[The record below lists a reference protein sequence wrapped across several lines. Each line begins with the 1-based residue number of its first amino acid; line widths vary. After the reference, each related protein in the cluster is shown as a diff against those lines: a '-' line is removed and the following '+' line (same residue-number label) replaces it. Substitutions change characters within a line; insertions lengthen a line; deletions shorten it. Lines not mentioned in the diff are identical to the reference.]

1 MSKTLLLSLLCATN
15 LLFAQS
21 PPTPKGGEKTPSPLG
36 RVGVGLATKSELRL
50 ESFKLRQELAKNSLV
65 SNVPFRNV
73 GPTIMGGRVVDMEVN
88 TENPNHFFVAYASG
102 GLWETKSNA
111 TEFTPLFDNQ
121 AVMTIGDIAVRWSS
135 PLTPEGGIS
144 PTPTLPKGDGVQ
156 TPPSGAGGLEA
167 TEIWVGTGENNSSRS
182 SYAGA
187 GVYKSNDKGKTWQ
200 HLGLAETQHIGRVI
214 LHPTDKNIAW
224 VAAIGHLYSDN
235 AERGVFKTTDG
246 GKTWAKTLFINE
258 QTGIID
264 LVINPK
270 NPNILYAAA
279 WERNRKA
286 WNFQGNGKNSGI
298 YKSTDGGQTW
308 AKLSSFPT
316 TEGTGRIGIAIAPQ
330 PPKGGESGDIL
341 YAVLDNQDKRSPL
354 TPEGGIAPPNP
365 PQKGGLKTPP
375 LGVGGL
381 SSAEFLALPD
391 STINN
396 YLDKNKFPQKYNA
409 TEIKE
414 KVKSGKLKPKDL
426 ANYLGGDA
434 NNDLFDTPIKGFE
447 VFRSNDGG
455 QTWAKTHEGYIDD
468 LVYTYGY
475 YFGQIFVHPTNPD
488 KIYTMG
494 VPVITSN
501 DGGKTWKSLDNSN
514 AHSDHHAL
522 WINPKNPQ
530 HLILGND
537 GGINISYNDGAKW
550 LKMNTIPVG
559 QFYAVNVDNE
569 KPYNIYGGLQ
579 DNGVWWAS
587 STYKQSNDWQ
597 DDGKYPYQRIMG
609 GDGMQVQIDS
619 RDNTTV
625 YTGYQFGNYF
635 RVNKL
640 TAENK
645 YITPKHELG
654 EVPYRWNW
662 QTPILLSRHNQDILY
677 MASHRFHRSMNKG
690 ESFETLSAD
699 LTNSP
704 ESPLTPK
711 GGTDVNTSKT
721 PSPLGRAGVG
731 LSGNVPYH
739 TITTIDE
746 SPLRFGLL
754 YVGTDDGL
762 VQVSK
767 DGGYSW
773 ENIAPK
779 SPLTPEGGKNT
790 SKTPP
795 SGAGGL
801 DGLWVS
807 RVIAS
812 KFVESRVYV
821 SLNGYRWDNFE
832 SYVYVSENYGKTW
845 KNISPLTPEG
855 GINTSKTPPSGA
867 GGLYEPVNVVRED
880 SENANILYVGTDN
893 GLYVSLDRGKNF
905 MPFGNLPN
913 VAIHDLVIQATA
925 KEMVVGT
932 HGRSIYIADISH
944 LQQLDSSLLAKK
956 LHIFPIQN
964 TTFNENWGK
973 PYWSKW
979 GDINEPKTTITYFV
993 SPSPLTPKGGT
1004 DVDASKTPP
1013 SGAGGLRITIK
1024 NSKGEIVKEI
1034 TDDAE
1039 QGLNYVNYDFTTDKN
1054 LDKLKKAENGKYYLS
1069 AGDYSVEISANG
1081 VTEKQTL
1088 KIEPQKEK
1096 TKKREKKTP

>member
-1 MSKTLLLSLLCATN
+1 MRKTLLLSLLCATN
-15 LLFAQS
+15 LLFAQKS
-21 PPTPKGGEKTPSPLG
+21 PKTPPSG
-36 RVGVGLATKSELRL
+36 AGGLPQATKSELRL

-88 TENPNHFFVAYASG
+88 AENPNHFFVAYASG

-121 AVMTIGDIAVRWSS
+121 AVMTIGDIAVRWEA
-135 PLTPEGGIS
+135 PQPPTGGVLNS
-144 PTPTLPKGDGVQ
+144 T
-156 TPPSGAGGLEA
+156 GLEA

-341 YAVLDNQDKRSPL
+341 YAVLDNQDKRETKKDETE
-354 TPEGGIAPPNP
+354 TP
-365 PQKGGLKTPP
+365 QGLKA
-375 LGVGGL
+375 LAGL
-381 SSAEFLALPD
+381 VDLTKENFLALPD

-447 VFRSNDGG
+447 VFRSNDAG
-455 QTWAKTHEGYIDD
+455 TNWAKTHEGYIDD

-475 YFGQIFVHPTNPD
+475 YFAQIFIHPTNPD

-522 WINPKNPQ
+522 WINPKQ
-530 HLILGND
+530 AGHLILGND

-699 LTNSP
+699 LT
-704 ESPLTPK
+704 K
-711 GGTDVNTSKT
+711 GGKK
-721 PSPLGRAGVG
+721 
-731 LSGNVPYH
+731 GNIPYG

-773 ENIAPK
+773 EKITQN
-779 SPLTPEGGKNT
+779 LPEN
-790 SKTPP
+790 
-795 SGAGGL
+795 
-801 DGLWVS
+801 LWVS

-812 KFVESRVYV
+812 KFVESRVYIT
-821 SLNGYRWDNFE
+821 LNGYRWDNFE

-845 KNISPLTPEG
+845 TKL
-855 GINTSKTPPSGA
+855 GA
-867 GGLYEPVNVVRED
+867 NLPNEPVNVVRED

-893 GLYVSLDRGKNF
+893 GLYVSLDRGKSF

-913 VAIHDLVIQATA
+913 VAIHDLVIQPTA

-932 HGRSIYIADISH
+932 HGRSIYVADISH

-979 GDINEPKTTITYFV
+979 ADINEPKTTIVYLAPQPPT
-993 SPSPLTPKGGT
+993 GG
-1004 DVDASKTPP
+1004 V
-1013 SGAGGLRITIK
+1013 RIAVK
-1024 NSKGEIVKEI
+1024 NSKGEIVKEL
-1034 TDDAE
+1034 TDEAE

-1054 LDKLKKAENGKYYLS
+1054 LDKLKKAENGKYYLL
-1069 AGDYSVEISANG
+1069 AGDYTVEITSPPSEVSHHPEGG
-1081 VTEKQTL
+1081 VFVAKQTF
-1088 KIEPQKEK
+1088 KIEAQKEK
-1096 TKKREKKTP
+1096 AKKREKKTP

>member
-1 MSKTLLLSLLCATN
+1 MRKTLLLSLLCATN
-15 LLFAQS
+15 LLFAQ
-21 PPTPKGGEKTPSPLG
+21 TKPKTSISEVPQ
-36 RVGVGLATKSELRL
+36 ATKSELRL

-88 TENPNHFFVAYASG
+88 AENPNHFFVAYASG

-121 AVMTIGDIAVRWSS
+121 AVMTIGDIAVRW
-135 PLTPEGGIS
+135 EN
-144 PTPTLPKGDGVQ
+144 
-156 TPPSGAGGLEA
+156 AEA

-316 TEGTGRIGIAIAPQ
+316 TEGTGRIGIAISPQ
-330 PPKGGESGDIL
+330 NPEIL
-341 YAVLDNQDKRSPL
+341 YAVLDNQDKRETKKDETETLQGFKNLVRFDSL
-354 TPEGGIAPPNP
+354 TKE
-365 PQKGGLKTPP
+365 K
-375 LGVGGL
+375 
-381 SSAEFLALPD
+381 FLALPD

-426 ANYLGGDA
+426 ADYLGGDA

-447 VFRSNDGG
+447 VFRSNDAG
-455 QTWAKTHEGYIDD
+455 TNWAKTHEGYIDD

-475 YFGQIFVHPTNPD
+475 YFGQIFIHPTNPD

-522 WINPKNPQ
+522 WINPKQ
-530 HLILGND
+530 AGHLILGND

-569 KPYNIYGGLQ
+569 KPYNVYGGLQ

-699 LTNSP
+699 LT
-704 ESPLTPK
+704 K
-711 GGTDVNTSKT
+711 GGKK
-721 PSPLGRAGVG
+721 
-731 LSGNVPYH
+731 GNIPYG

-773 ENIAPK
+773 ENIAPI
-779 SPLTPEGGKNT
+779 PTKN
-790 SKTPP
+790 KIIVPP
-795 SGAGGL
+795 SGHNRIPNVNG
-801 DGLWVS
+801 DLWVS
-807 RVIAS
+807 RVVAS

-821 SLNGYRWDNFE
+821 SLNGYRWDNFD
-832 SYVYVSENYGKTW
+832 SHLYVSEDYGKTW
-845 KNISPLTPEG
+845 INISPL
-855 GINTSKTPPSGA
+855 SKNIH
-867 GGLYEPVNVVRED
+867 LYEPINVIRED

-893 GLYVSLDRGKNF
+893 GLYVSLDRGKSF

-956 LHIFPIQN
+956 LHIFPMQN

-973 PYWSKW
+973 PYWSRW
-979 GDINEPKTTITYFV
+979 ADINEPKTTLTFFI
-993 SPSPLTPKGGT
+993 SPPTPEGEVKNS
-1004 DVDASKTPP
+1004 VKIA
-1013 SGAGGLRITIK
+1013 IK
-1024 NSKGEIVKEI
+1024 NSKGEIVKEL
-1034 TDDAE
+1034 TEEAE
-1039 QGLNYVNYDFTTDKN
+1039 QGLNYVNYDFTADEKLVKSLR
-1054 LDKLKKAENGKYYLS
+1054 LDKFTKSENGKYYLP
-1069 AGDYSVEISANG
+1069 AGDYTVEISANG
-1081 VTEKQTL
+1081 VTEKQTF
-1088 KIEPQKEK
+1088 KIEAQKEK
-1096 TKKREKKTP
+1096 AKKREKKTP

>member
-1 MSKTLLLSLLCATN
+1 MRKTLLLSLLCATN
-15 LLFAQS
+15 LLFAQ
-21 PPTPKGGEKTPSPLG
+21 TKPKTSISEVPQ
-36 RVGVGLATKSELRL
+36 ATKSELRL

-88 TENPNHFFVAYASG
+88 AENPNHFFVAYASG

-111 TEFTPLFDNQ
+111 TEFTQLFDNQ

-135 PLTPEGGIS
+135 PLTPEGGTDVNAS
-144 PTPTLPKGDGVQ
+144 K

-316 TEGTGRIGIAIAPQ
+316 TEGTGRIGIAISPQ
-330 PPKGGESGDIL
+330 NPEIL

-354 TPEGGIAPPNP
+354 SETSPRPEGGTNTSNTPPSGA
-365 PQKGGLKTPP
+365 GGLTFE
-375 LGVGGL
+375 GL
-381 SSAEFLALPD
+381 TTVQFLALPD

-447 VFRSNDGG
+447 VFRSNDAGT
-455 QTWAKTHEGYIDD
+455 TWAKTHEGYIDD

-475 YFGQIFVHPTNPD
+475 YFAQIFIHPTNPD

-522 WINPKNPQ
+522 WINPKQ
-530 HLILGND
+530 AGHLILGND

-625 YTGYQFGNYF
+625 YTGYQFGNYY

-690 ESFETLSAD
+690 ESFETLSTD

-704 ESPLTPK
+704 LTPE
-711 GGTDVNTSKT
+711 GGIKTQTSKIP
-721 PSPLGRAGVG
+721 PSGAGGLTVG
-731 LSGNVPYH
+731 NIPYH

-773 ENIAPK
+773 ENVTPK
-779 SPLTPEGGKNT
+779 SPLTPEEGTKTQT

-795 SGAGGL
+795 LGVG
-801 DGLWVS
+801 GLWVS

-812 KFVESRVYV
+812 KFVESRVYIA
-821 SLNGYRWDNFE
+821 LNGYRWDNFE

-845 KNISPLTPEG
+845 TKL
-855 GINTSKTPPSGA
+855 GA
-867 GGLYEPVNVVRED
+867 NLPNEPVNVVRED

-893 GLYVSLDRGKNF
+893 GLYVSLDRGKSF

-973 PYWSKW
+973 PYWSRW
-979 GDINEPKTTITYFV
+979 ADINEPKTTLIFF
-993 SPSPLTPKGGT
+993 TPTLSQAKI
-1004 DVDASKTPP
+1004 A
-1013 SGAGGLRITIK
+1013 IK

-1034 TDDAE
+1034 TDEAE

-1054 LDKLKKAENGKYYLS
+1054 LDKLKKAENGKYYLL
-1069 AGDYSVEISANG
+1069 AGDYTVEITSPPAPEGG
-1081 VTEKQTL
+1081 VFVAKQTF
-1088 KIEPQKEK
+1088 KIEAQKEK
-1096 TKKREKKTP
+1096 AKKRGKKTQ